1 MLQLPLL
8 EKLIRYNF
16 YPDST
21 IDVLTMSKF
30 IAIAVLISS
39 LSINGVSIKENTEF
53 CQDSQCP
60 IQVSQKIQ
68 SWGIVFHAA
77 TTLSSAQNESTRVK
91 KLVRYNPSIF
101 RCNNWYRGVFVSSS
115 RRQAVQLLSEAQ
127 TKIRSDSYLV
137 DMNIWC
143 PGKQKIAG

>member
-1 MLQLPLL
+1 
-8 EKLIRYNF
+8 
-16 YPDST
+16 
-21 IDVLTMSKF
+21 MSKF
-30 IAIAVLISS
+30 ISIAVLISS
-39 LSINGVSIKENTEF
+39 LSINGVSIKESASL

-60 IQVSQKIQ
+60 IQVSQKTQ
-68 SWGIVFHAA
+68 SWGVVFYAGPA
-77 TTLSSAQNESTRVK
+77 LSSVQNELTRVE

-101 RCNNWYRGVFVSSS
+101 KCNNWYRGIFVSSS

-143 PGKQKIAG
+143 PGKQEIVG